1 MLKIMDRKVAIY
13 IPAGYTPVL
22 SMVQK
27 ELAKKFGGT
36 TTFHAERSWVDNE
49 GNLIEEGAE
58 VVTSWYSS
66 KEHIRVLDFIIDLA
80 IRAKEEAHQDCIAI
94 EVEGEMMLV

>member
-1 MLKIMDRKVAIY
+1 MKIMDRKVAIY
-13 IPAGYTPVL
+13 VPVGYTPVL

-36 TTFHAERSWVDNE
+36 TTFHTEGSWVDGE
-49 GNLIEEGAE
+49 GDLVEEGVE

-66 KEHIRVLDFIIDLA
+66 KEYIYGTAFVVDLA
-80 IRAKEEAHQDCIAI
+80 VRVREKAHQDCIAI
-94 EVEGEMMLV
+94 EVEGEMILV